1 MAKQLMF
8 DEEARQKIQKGVN
21 AVTEV
26 MRITLGP
33 SGRNVILEKKFGA
46 PESIKDGN
54 DISKEIELVDPFE
67 NMGAKMVAEAASRT
81 SDVVGDGTT
90 TAAVLTRALYEE
102 GLKYLAAGA
111 NPMLI
116 KKGIDRAVQT
126 VTTELKKMSRPIKN
140 KTDYQRIAT
149 ISAHYSDLIGQ
160 LVADAMEKVGTEG
173 TITVEEGKGRET
185 TLEFVEG
192 LQFDKGYLSP
202 YFINNPETLTCTLD
216 DSYILLYEKKISNVQ
231 EILPLLEAVHQTG
244 RPLLIIAEEVEGE
257 ALTSLILNK
266 LNGILR
272 VAATKA
278 PAFGDRKKAM
288 LEDIAVLTGGRLI
301 SDELGLKLENI
312 TLDDL
317 GRAQTVRCE
326 KENTAIVGGQG
337 DKKKI
342 EERIQQIRNQIKQ
355 TTSDYD
361 REKLEERL
369 AKLTG
374 GVAVIKVGAL
384 MESVLKEKKA
394 LVNNAVHSAQAAR
407 EEGILPGGGTAYLKT
422 IPVINNLAAAT
433 GDENEK
439 FGINIVAR
447 ALDVPLKQIA
457 ANAGFDGGIIVEELK
472 ERNEPHL
479 GFDAVS
485 GKFVNMLETGIIDS
499 TKFLRVALQNAA
511 SIAGLML
518 TSCTLVTDLKEK
530 KKKIEGSVR

>member
-384 MESVLKEKKA
+384 MESALKEKKA